1 MTSQAFSSAATHKIY
16 LILLRRSK
24 AFHWRQN
31 SFEILQRVK
40 TTTREGFHQSPPPL
54 PLVPLCPRVKYIS
67 WNLNYQD
74 FFPFSN
80 IDPPKQFPSDY
91 IGDPNITYFDD
102 GEGHVPLL
110 CKASLFHGFQNSME
124 ITYMVQWFANGV
136 FIKHQQRCPCLSK
149 DSIVFKLPGDEYK
162 IGDMV
167 SHWVESYFIQYMATF
182 TNPCWALNHP
192 CIPSLRWI
200 IVLAYT
206 HESERKPL
214 KKD

>member
-1 MTSQAFSSAATHKIY
+1 MSK
-16 LILLRRSK
+16 LLLGKGSI
-24 AFHWRQN
+24 N
-31 SFEILQRVK
+31 
-40 TTTREGFHQSPPPL
+40 PPPL